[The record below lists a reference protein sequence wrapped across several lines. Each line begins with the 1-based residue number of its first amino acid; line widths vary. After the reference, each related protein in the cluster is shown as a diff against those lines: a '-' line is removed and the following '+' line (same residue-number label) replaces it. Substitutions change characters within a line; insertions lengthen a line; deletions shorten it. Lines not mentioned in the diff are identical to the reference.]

1 MIRKTYASTAL
12 KDWTPEELLELLK
25 VSRTNNSAKDITGM
39 LVYSDRTFF
48 QVLEGE
54 EKAVNE
60 LFKTIEKDNRHKDI
74 SVIETKK
81 ITEREFPYWSMG
93 FENMDTSAL
102 AEVEGL
108 GNLVE
113 GELTAA
119 SLASNKNMIGPL
131 MRHLR
136 SKLIKAASPGT
147 HEELP
152 MKHEDPFIRFLHL
165 SIRSGVKV
173 LAFLMVLVIM
183 LGILDV
189 VFVMYEKMSEPPYF
203 HLSINEI
210 LETFGAFLAVLIAIE
225 IFLNIT
231 LYIRSD
237 VIPVKLVVATALMA
251 ISRKVIVFDYHHLD
265 PAYVSSSALVV
276 FALGI
281 TYWLLDKKH

>member
-1 MIRKTYASTAL
+1 
-12 KDWTPEELLELLK
+12 
-25 VSRTNNSAKDITGM
+25 
-39 LVYSDRTFF
+39 
-48 QVLEGE
+48 
-54 EKAVNE
+54 
-60 LFKTIEKDNRHKDI
+60 
-74 SVIETKK
+74 
-81 ITEREFPYWSMG
+81 
-93 FENMDTSAL
+93 MDTSAL

-113 GELTAA
+113 GELTVA

-136 SKLIKAASPGT
+136 SKLIKAVSPGA

-152 MKHEDPFIRFLHL
+152 MEHEDPFIRFLHL

-203 HLSINEI
+203 HLSINEM

-276 FALGI
+276 IALGI

>member
-1 MIRKTYASTAL
+1 
-12 KDWTPEELLELLK
+12 
-25 VSRTNNSAKDITGM
+25 
-39 LVYSDRTFF
+39 
-48 QVLEGE
+48 
-54 EKAVNE
+54 
-60 LFKTIEKDNRHKDI
+60 
-74 SVIETKK
+74 
-81 ITEREFPYWSMG
+81 MG

-136 SKLIKAASPGT
+136 SKLIKAASPGA

-152 MKHEDPFIRFLHL
+152 MEHEDPFIRFLHL

-203 HLSINEI
+203 HLSINEM

-276 FALGI
+276 IALGI